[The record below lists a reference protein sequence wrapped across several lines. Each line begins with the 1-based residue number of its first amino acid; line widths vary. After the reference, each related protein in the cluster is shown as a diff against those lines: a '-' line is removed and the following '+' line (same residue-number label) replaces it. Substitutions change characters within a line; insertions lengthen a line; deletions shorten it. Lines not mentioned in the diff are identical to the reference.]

1 METCP
6 KCGYKN
12 EENSVECSSC
22 GVILNRE
29 ELLEQ
34 IKAKEKALSIKQE
47 KLKKAKAHRKTN
59 QPDLKAEAKAKMT
72 VYSFRREVNLTVE
85 KVWSLLGNFTKAPSS
100 EIEVLVEKEGDS
112 ETNGVGTIRK
122 ITIGKVCVREILD
135 SADPPSTFTYRI
147 LSGAPMKEYFGKVR
161 LEPKESSTVI
171 HWSAELIPK
180 IPLTGWICSWI
191 ASDSQHR
198 LIDAVEKS
206 IK

>member
-12 EENSVECSSC
+12 EENSVECPSC

-29 ELLEQ
+29 KILEQ

-47 KLKKAKAHRKTN
+47 KLKKATAHRKTN
-59 QPDLKAEAKAKMT
+59 QPDLKTEAKAKMT
-72 VYSFRREVNLTVE
+72 VYSFRREVNLPVE

-100 EIEVLVEKEGDS
+100 KIEVLVEKEGDS

-135 SADPPSTFTYRI
+135 SANPPYSFTYRI
-147 LSGAPMKEYFGKVR
+147 LSGVPMKEYLGNVR
-161 LEPKESSTVI
+161 LEPRENSTII
-171 HWSAELIPK
+171 HWSAELTPK

-198 LIDAVEKS
+198 LIDAVENS